1 MTVEIAHLRWHVAS
15 ASGWLRT
22 VLGLVLCVR
31 SVMVSMGLGA
41 AVSFSSLVSVLQTE
55 GSLLSFLLADCCTSA
70 SSVRPLEWIFHF
82 YHTFQFTITIWL
94 FLRSNSVFVS
104 LFMYVNSLGIP
115 VLVLWTFLKRL
126 DLF

>member
-1 MTVEIAHLRWHVAS
+1 MTVEITHLHWHVAS

-70 SSVRPLEWIFHF
+70 SSVGPLEWIFHF
-82 YHTFQFTITIWL
+82 ITP
-94 FLRSNSVFVS
+94 FNSQSPFGYFYGQIVY
-104 LFMYVNSLGIP
+104 LCHCLCMLI
-115 VLVLWTFLKRL
+115 L
-126 DLF
+126 